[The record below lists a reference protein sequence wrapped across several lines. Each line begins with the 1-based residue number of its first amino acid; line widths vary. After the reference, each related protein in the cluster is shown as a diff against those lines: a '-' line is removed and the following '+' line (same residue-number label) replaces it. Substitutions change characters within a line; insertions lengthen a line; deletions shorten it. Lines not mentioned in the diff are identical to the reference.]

1 MADKKTVLLVE
12 DEDTMLF
19 ALSGALEQAGFAVFS
34 ATDGEQGL
42 TLAREKHPDLILTDL
57 KMPRMGGLEMIQE
70 LRKDDWGKH
79 VEILIL
85 TNVSDVNALDT
96 AMKEG
101 AFFYMSKSDSSMADV
116 VDMVRSRL
124 GSGHLDPA

>member
-1 MADKKTVLLVE
+1 MPGKKTVLLVE

-19 ALSGALEQAGFAVFS
+19 ALSGALEQAGFGVLT

-42 TLAREKHPDLILTDL
+42 KLALEKHPDLVLTDL
-57 KMPRMGGLEMIQE
+57 KMPKMGGLEMIHE
-70 LRKDDWGKH
+70 LRQDDWGKH
-79 VEILIL
+79 AEILIL
-85 TNVSDVNALDT
+85 TNVSDVNALDA

-101 AFFYMSKSDSSMADV
+101 SFFYMSKSDSSMADV
-116 VDMVRSRL
+116 IDMVRSRL